1 MPEPESERLV
11 FSPVKAL
18 LHVVIVLF
26 LLVALGRGL
35 AMIDSVPNPQRMGD
49 AGIIELACA
58 FALAL
63 VASFGLQTGRRFLLF
78 GGLAGILVLMGL
90 QVHSFLTLALDKKF
104 TPEPLTAEEKRR
116 PETQI
121 IDDKARLCH
130 DALGFS
136 LPHPGGFEPQ
146 TDLEDELNA
155 RFSKE
160 NPNLGQWAY
169 ANPETGEAV
178 LILVA
183 KGVGQTEESFRGFAR
198 GMRGTWDQDPDID
211 VRDENLSW
219 SGGQGE
225 YNVSTSIKDKGQ
237 MDMRCLSRTG
247 PDAASSLVVCAET
260 VTGGGDPLGSLRK
273 GLRLTSCGA

>member
-1 MPEPESERLV
+1 MSESESPV

-18 LHVVIVLF
+18 LHVMVVLF

-35 AMIDSVPNPQRMGD
+35 AMIDSVPNPQKAGD
-49 AGIIELACA
+49 AGMAELAGA

-78 GGLAGILVLMGL
+78 GGLAGILVLVGL
-90 QVHSFLTLALDKKF
+90 QVHAFLTVALDKKF

-116 PETQI
+116 PEMQI

-136 LPHPGGFEPQ
+136 LPHPSGFEPQ
-146 TDLEDELNA
+146 TALEDELNA
-155 RFSKE
+155 KFAKE
-160 NPNLGQWAY
+160 YPNLGQWAY
-169 ANPETGEAV
+169 ANTETGEAV

-198 GMRGTWDQDPDID
+198 GMRNTWDQNPEID
-211 VRDENLSW
+211 VQKEDLSW

-225 YNVSTSIKDKGQ
+225 YSVSTSIKDKGQ

-247 PDAASSLVVCAET
+247 PDEASALVVCAET
-260 VTGGGDPLGSLRK
+260 VTGDGDPLGSLRR

>member
-1 MPEPESERLV
+1 MSESESPV

-18 LHVVIVLF
+18 LHVMVVLF
-26 LLVALGRGL
+26 LLVALGRVL
-35 AMIDSVPNPQRMGD
+35 AMVDSVPNPQRVGD
-49 AGIIELACA
+49 AGIAELAGA

-78 GGLAGILVLMGL
+78 GGLAGILVLVGI

-116 PETQI
+116 PEMLI

-130 DALGFS
+130 DSLGFS
-136 LPHPGGFEPQ
+136 LPHPSGFEPQ
-146 TDLEDELNA
+146 TALEDELNA
-155 RFSKE
+155 KFAKE

-169 ANPETGEAV
+169 VSSETGEAV

-183 KGVGQTEESFRGFAR
+183 KGVGQTEESFRGFAKGIR
-198 GMRGTWDQDPDID
+198 STWDQDSEIE
-211 VRDENLSW
+211 VHDEDLSW
-219 SGGQGE
+219 SGGRGE
-225 YNVSTSIKDKGQ
+225 YNVSTSVKDKAQ

-247 PDAASSLVVCAET
+247 ADEASALVVCTET
-260 VTGGGDPLGSLRK
+260 VAGDGDPLSGVRK